1 MLRLSALVIILL
13 VATNSALAQ
22 HVPALQSAS
31 TDILVVGRTQEITL
45 SGDHLTGASK
55 VVVVGE
61 GGVEVALPKPPPINL
76 NCPVSGKAVKAEH
89 TLAYEGNSVG
99 FCCENCPKAFE
110 KEPKKYVE
118 KIKADALTGQGAG
131 DKGQG
136 DGKSLKVQVTV
147 KADAPRGPREL
158 RVVTDK
164 GVSKPLRVT
173 VDDYP
178 AVKDKEP
185 NDSLSEA
192 QSVTLPAILVGS
204 IHSATQADFYRFN
217 AKKGQR
223 LIFEV
228 IASRAGSKLDAS
240 LYLYGPQAGQVARDL
255 DTNGLDPL
263 IDYTVP
269 EDGAYTLKVQ
279 DLQYRGG
286 GGYDYR
292 IRAGEIPYVDAIFP
306 LGGKRGQL
314 VSLELVGRNLPSPK
328 MDMML
333 DGGAAMGR
341 RDVSAPTPRGVSNP
355 RSFEVS
361 DLPELMESEPNG
373 ATDKPNAAAAP
384 TVINGRMGQ
393 AGDVDRF
400 VIKVPTTQ
408 PVVAEVF
415 ASRYGSPLD
424 TLLTLTDSKGAV
436 LQRIDDIP
444 MAAGQ
449 PAAGADA
456 RLQFE
461 AKADTEYVLSV
472 TDLLGRGG
480 SNYAYRLQLAPPAKE
495 EPDFEVL
502 FQPADALRVAR
513 GSRTKL
519 WCQVKRKAGFDGD
532 VVVALVDTPPGVSC
546 EPLLLRSS
554 VSSSG
559 LMLISAAE
567 DAPLGTTPLQLIATG
582 RNTKTGQVLTR
593 QLTPRGVSKAAPE
606 LYLTVLDKP
615 PFSIARLGDPA
626 GASPEQLAVEIAD
639 LKKRLET
646 ATPEVEA
653 SQAKW
658 EGEVV
663 AGSDW
668 QPLEVVKI
676 LSRYGSK
683 ITRHADGA
691 ILAEGPNPGNEVYNI
706 ILRTKL
712 KRVTALKLE
721 AIADEG
727 KGPGRADDGNFVLT
741 HFQVVAAP
749 ADVESKRSSIDLVK
763 ARADF
768 VQAGFDVGQTLN
780 YREENH
786 QNGWAVHPQTAQSH
800 WAAWDLQHPI
810 ENAAGTTFDITLNH
824 MYAGGRFTLRKFRVM
839 VSDRPSPKGAFSL
852 PDNLL
857 AILYTPVE
865 QRNEEQRKQL
875 AAYYR
880 SIAPELK
887 EARERL
893 AQLQA
898 RSAPF
903 PPVVTGNAE
912 TNLLV
917 SVQRN
922 GYEGDISL
930 SLEGFT
936 AGIESKASPTNPA
949 LKTDE
954 PPGIAKNLDSAAVV
968 LKGKQTEAVIPI
980 RTSSKTDR
988 ATRTVVVKAEAMV
1001 NGAPYTQYSE
1011 LAPLTVKDPPK
1022 QPEPAKK

>member
-1 MLRLSALVIILL
+1 MLRLCALIMTLLCAATSAV
-13 VATNSALAQ
+13 AQ
-22 HVPALQSAS
+22 HVPTVSSAS
-31 TDILVVGRTQEITL
+31 TDILVVGQTQELTL
-45 SGDHLTGASK
+45 SGDHLTGATR
-55 VVVVGE
+55 VLVIGE
-61 GGVEVALPKPPPINL
+61 GGVEATLPRPPAVNL
-76 NCPVSGKAVKAEH
+76 TCPVSAKPVKPEH
-89 TLAYEGNSVG
+89 TLAYEGDTIA

-110 KEPKKYVE
+110 KEPKKFAD
-118 KIKADALTGQGAG
+118 KIKADAPRP
-131 DKGQG
+131 DKAPDPRQ
-136 DGKSLKVQVTV
+136 LKLQVTV
-147 KADAPRGPREL
+147 KPEAPRGPREL

-178 AVKDKEP
+178 AVNDKEP
-185 NDSLSEA
+185 NDSLTEA
-192 QSVTLPAILVGS
+192 QSITLPSILVGS
-204 IHSATQADFYRFN
+204 IHSATQADLYRFP
-217 AKKGQR
+217 ARKGQR

-228 IASRAGSKLDAS
+228 IASRSGSKLDAS
-240 LYLYGPQAGQVARDL
+240 LYLYGPQANQVARDL

-269 EDGAYTLKVQ
+269 EDGAYTLKIQ

-286 GGYDYR
+286 AGYDYR

-333 DGGAAMGR
+333 DDGSPMGR
-341 RDVSAPTPRGVSNP
+341 RQVTAPTPRGVSNP

-373 ATDKPNAAAAP
+373 PGDKPNPAATP
-384 TVINGRMGQ
+384 IVVNGRIGQ
-393 AGDVDRF
+393 AGDTDRF
-400 VIKVPTTQ
+400 VVKVPATQ
-408 PVVAEVF
+408 PIVAEVF

-424 TLLTLTDSKGAV
+424 TLLTLTDAKGAV
-436 LQRIDDIP
+436 LQRNDDIT
-444 MAAGQ
+444 AAPGQ
-449 PAAGADA
+449 PSGGADA
-456 RLQFE
+456 RIQFE
-461 AKADTEYVLSV
+461 ARANTEYVLSI
-472 TDLLGRGG
+472 TDLLARGG
-480 SNYAYRLQLAPPAKE
+480 SNYAYRVQIAPPARD

-502 FQPADALRVAR
+502 FKPEDALRVAR
-513 GSRTKL
+513 GSNTRL
-519 WCQVKRKAGFDGD
+519 WCQVKRKSGFDGD
-532 VVVALVDTPPGVSC
+532 VVVALVDTPPGVTC
-546 EPLLLRSS
+546 EPLLLRSN

-567 DAPLGTTPLQLIATG
+567 DATLGTTPLQLIATG
-582 RNTKTGQVLTR
+582 RNTRTGRVLTR

-615 PFSIARLGDPA
+615 PFAIARLGDPA
-626 GASPEQLAVEIAD
+626 GANPEQVAAEIAE
-639 LKKRLET
+639 LRRKLET
-646 ATPEVEA
+646 ATPQLEA
-653 SQAKW
+653 AQAKW
-658 EGEVV
+658 EADTIAKG
-663 AGSDW
+663 DW

-768 VQAGFDVGQTLN
+768 VQAGFDVNQTLN
-780 YREENH
+780 TREEH

-800 WAAWDLQHPI
+800 WAAWDLQHPV
-810 ENAAGTTFDITLNH
+810 ENAAGTTLDITLTH
-824 MYAGGRFTLRKFRVM
+824 LYAGGRFTLRKFRVM
-839 VSDRPSPKGAFSL
+839 VSDRPNPKGAFSL

-857 AILYTPVE
+857 AVLYTPSE
-865 QRNEEQRKQL
+865 QRSDEQRKQI
-875 AAYYR
+875 ATYYR
-880 SIAPELK
+880 SVAPELK
-887 EARERL
+887 DARERL
-893 AQLQA
+893 AHLQA

-903 PPVVTGNAE
+903 PPVITGNAD

-922 GYEGDISL
+922 GYEGDITL
-930 SLEGFT
+930 SLEGFS
-936 AGIESKASPTNPA
+936 AGIESKANPANPA
-949 LKTDE
+949 LKIDDM
-954 PPGIAKNLDSAAVV
+954 PPLAKNLDASPVV
-968 LKGKQTEAVIPI
+968 LKGKQTDAVLPI
-980 RTSSKTDR
+980 KTSSKTDR
-988 ATRTVVVKAEAMV
+988 ATRTVVVRAEATV
-1001 NGAPYTQYSE
+1001 NGTPYVQYSD
-1011 LAPLTVKDPPK
+1011 LIPLTVKDPPK
-1022 QPEPAKK
+1022 